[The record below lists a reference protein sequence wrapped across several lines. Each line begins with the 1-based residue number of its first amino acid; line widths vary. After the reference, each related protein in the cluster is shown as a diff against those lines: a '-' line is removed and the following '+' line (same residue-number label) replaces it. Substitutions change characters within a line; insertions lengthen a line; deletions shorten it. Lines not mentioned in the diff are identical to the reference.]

1 MFGMGAEFAR
11 YFDATGFLNFGCNRR
26 NDRSFCGMAFSR
38 KMTQYF
44 ATANGACIESGT
56 RDQVEE
62 EKLDA
67 KTHLSDIYRREAIGA
82 FEDYRELIKGK
93 NK

>member
-1 MFGMGAEFAR
+1 MFGMGAKFAR

-26 NDRSFCGMAFSR
+26 NDRSFCGMAFTR
-38 KMTQYF
+38 KITPQNRTDEAPAYL
-44 ATANGACIESGT
+44 TGKGAK
-56 RDQVEE
+56 
-62 EKLDA
+62 EKEDA